1 MKVCEIC
8 GKSAAPGIKYKRR
21 GMAVR
26 KGGAGQKI
34 VGKTFRK
41 FLPNLQ
47 KIRIVIKGRI
57 KRANVCVGCIKSGK
71 ITKA

>member
-1 MKVCEIC
+1 MKVCKIC

-26 KGGAGQKI
+26 KGGAGQKV
-34 VGKTFRK
+34 VGKTFRQ

-47 KIRIVIKGRI
+47 KIRIVLNGTK
-57 KRANVCVGCIKSGK
+57 KRVSVCVGCIKSGK
-71 ITKA
+71 VTKA